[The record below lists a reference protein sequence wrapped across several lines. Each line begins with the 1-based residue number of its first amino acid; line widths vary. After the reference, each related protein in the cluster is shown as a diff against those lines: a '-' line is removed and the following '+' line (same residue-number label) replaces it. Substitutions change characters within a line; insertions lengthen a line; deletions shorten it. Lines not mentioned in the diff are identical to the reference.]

1 MNPTI
6 AYWLDTDINFPGIYY
21 AKINGTCPF
30 GGSGPV
36 NCLIKAYPKPTTP
49 YVMANVNYWVDANPD
64 YPGIYYAKINNACQ
78 YGGSLGVNCQLLA
91 FPSGKVEPGVKY
103 WVDKNPS
110 YPGVY
115 YQPDFR

>member
-1 MNPTI
+1 
-6 AYWLDTDINFPGIYY
+6 
-21 AKINGTCPF
+21 
-30 GGSGPV
+30 
-36 NCLIKAYPKPTTP
+36 
-49 YVMANVNYWVDANPD
+49 MANVNYWVDANPD
-64 YPGIYYAKINNACQ
+64 YPGIYYAKINNACP